1 MPATNTNPVLPQA
14 AGLEDAEKGQSLWN
28 DAWHRLLKNRL
39 AIVCLVVFVV
49 ITCLCLFAP
58 LLSAYNQADQNL
70 ARGAEA
76 PSAEHWMGTDTL
88 GRDQMVRIFMGGRIS
103 LAVGFVATLVSLLVG
118 VSYGAIAGYLGGK
131 VDAVMMRIVDILFAM
146 PFIVFVVLIMV
157 VLKPYLDE
165 PWKKVVVLFGTIGLV
180 QWLTMARIV
189 RSQIMSL
196 KKQEFVE
203 AAHSLGLSDRIIIF
217 RHLVPNVLGPVI
229 VYATLTVPSIML
241 FEAVLSFIGLGT
253 EPPAASWGVLINE
266 GANNMET
273 ATWMLVFPSFFFA
286 LTLFCLNAIGDGLRD
301 ALDVKASKD

>member
-1 MPATNTNPVLPQA
+1 MPATNTNPILTQA
-14 AGLEDAEKGQSLWN
+14 AGLEEVEKGQSLWS

-39 AIVCLVVFVV
+39 AIVCLVIFIL

-58 LLSAYNQADQNL
+58 FFSTYEQAEQNL

-76 PSAEHWMGTDTL
+76 PSSTHWMGTDTL

-103 LAVGFVATLVSLLVG
+103 LAVGFVATFVSLLVG

-203 AAHSLGLSDRIIIF
+203 AAHSLGLDDRVIIF

-229 VYATLTVPSIML
+229 VYATLTVPAIML